1 MSDKDI
7 IGEAREAFDRAV
19 EHESENRES
28 YIEDMR
34 FARLGEQWPES
45 IRRQREREG
54 RPVMTVNRMPSFIRQ
69 VVNDARQNKP
79 SIKVHPVDDTGD
91 VRTAEIISGLLR
103 QIEYASNADVAY
115 DTAIE
120 TAVSGGI
127 GYIRVATEYARHDVF
142 DQDIVIKR
150 VSDPLTIYGDPS
162 SECADSSDWNVCH
175 VIERFTDDEFEAKW
189 KKAQKS
195 SFDAV
200 DTARDLDADEITVAE
215 YWTRDEVP
223 MKLLRLSNGMVLT
236 EADFLQRQDVLFA
249 MGVTVTGERDSIS
262 HKVRQRI
269 LSGAEVLEDN
279 EFPGI
284 YIPVVP
290 VYGEDVVVEGKRYL
304 RSLIHQAKDAQRMF
318 NFWRTSSS
326 ELVALAPKAPWIGP
340 KGFART
346 DPEKWATANARSH
359 AYLEYDGPVAPQRV
373 PFMGPDAASLQE
385 AANAQDDMKSI
396 LGIYDASLGA
406 RSNETSGRAIM
417 ARQREGDISTFHF
430 IDNQSR
436 AIRHLGRIVVGV
448 LPRVYN
454 TERVVRVLGED
465 GRTAQPVKI
474 NAQQQMPDGSLQM
487 IDLTVGKY
495 DVTVQAGPSFTS
507 RREEAAIGMTE
518 FVRAVPQAGPLL
530 GDMIAKAQDWPDAD
544 QVAQRMA
551 AMLPPQVQGQNPQ
564 LQQAQQAMQQMQQ
577 QLQQLAQRLQ
587 QAEADRALEI
597 EKLKVD
603 QYNAETKRLQVMQA
617 QAMTPEQVAA
627 IAMQT
632 VRELI
637 TPNGITPTQQA
648 PAVPA
653 GMPGQQAAP
662 MPN

>member
-1 MSDKDI
+1 
-7 IGEAREAFDRAV
+7 
-19 EHESENRES
+19 
-28 YIEDMR
+28 
-34 FARLGEQWPES
+34 
-45 IRRQREREG
+45 
-54 RPVMTVNRMPSFIRQ
+54 

-236 EADFLQRQDVLFA
+236 EQDFVARQDVLFA
-249 MGVTVTGERDSIS
+249 MGVTVTGERDSMS
-262 HKVRQRI
+262 YKVRQRI

-290 VYGEDVVVEGKRYL
+290 VYGEDIVIEGKRYL

-359 AYLEYDGPVAPQRV
+359 A
-373 PFMGPDAASLQE
+373 SLLTAQFSTTFTCLL
-385 AANAQDDMKSI
+385 NAHCES
-396 LGIYDASLGA
+396 
-406 RSNETSGRAIM
+406 
-417 ARQREGDISTFHF
+417 
-430 IDNQSR
+430 
-436 AIRHLGRIVVGV
+436 
-448 LPRVYN
+448 PRV
-454 TERVVRVLGED
+454 
-465 GRTAQPVKI
+465 
-474 NAQQQMPDGSLQM
+474 
-487 IDLTVGKY
+487 
-495 DVTVQAGPSFTS
+495 
-507 RREEAAIGMTE
+507 
-518 FVRAVPQAGPLL
+518 
-530 GDMIAKAQDWPDAD
+530 
-544 QVAQRMA
+544 
-551 AMLPPQVQGQNPQ
+551 
-564 LQQAQQAMQQMQQ
+564 
-577 QLQQLAQRLQ
+577 
-587 QAEADRALEI
+587 
-597 EKLKVD
+597 
-603 QYNAETKRLQVMQA
+603 
-617 QAMTPEQVAA
+617 
-627 IAMQT
+627 
-632 VRELI
+632 
-637 TPNGITPTQQA
+637 
-648 PAVPA
+648 
-653 GMPGQQAAP
+653 
-662 MPN
+662 